1 MHSVYSKRVPL
12 LPPVNENGGKTHEK
26 KTGMRAFTKTFF
38 GEIMNEQRKKIRK
51 AILIGLAAVCI
62 LALMI
67 FLIFLAVGFVEII
80 SPNNSY
86 AIEITGL
93 SSLAVN
99 GTATVMVP
107 IPANVD
113 GVPAMSEEVLTSR
126 YQAFGWR
133 TAIRETPYGK
143 MLAFTTT
150 DGYGPGISV
159 SSGEFETKEEPRLL
173 VPVLAT
179 PDNMSVEEFS
189 RTSGG
194 TYTTVVFLDGFIPPP
209 ENATPITFNL
219 RYQGG
224 GGMKHLIKENVW
236 TTTVNATVPGTA
248 SGFIPIPAEYHVTP
262 GGLYL

>member
-1 MHSVYSKRVPL
+1 MKKHQTTRKQVRIL
-12 LPPVNENGGKTHEK
+12 LI
-26 KTGMRAFTKTFF
+26 ALC
-38 GEIMNEQRKKIRK
+38 
-51 AILIGLAAVCI
+51 ILIAV
-62 LALMI
+62 AFLM
-67 FLIFLAVGFVEII
+67 FLGPAFV
-80 SPNNSY
+80 STATPNNAY
-86 AIEITGL
+86 IIEITGIG
-93 SSLAVN
+93 SLDVN
-99 GTATVMVP
+99 GTATVMIPV
-107 IPANVD
+107 PANAEGEPV
-113 GVPAMSEEVLTSR
+113 MSEVFSSK
-126 YQAFGWR
+126 QVFGWR

-150 DGYGPGISV
+150 DGYGPSISV
-159 SSGEFETKEEPRLL
+159 PFGEFETKEEPRLL

-236 TTTVNATVPGTA
+236 TATVNATVPGTA
-248 SGFIPIPAEYHVTP
+248 SGFIPVPAEYHVTP
-262 GGLYL
+262 GGIYL

>member
-1 MHSVYSKRVPL
+1 M
-12 LPPVNENGGKTHEK
+12 
-26 KTGMRAFTKTFF
+26 
-38 GEIMNEQRKKIRK
+38 MNEQRKKIRK

-99 GTATVMVP
+99 GIATVMVP

-113 GVPAMSEEVLTSR
+113 GVPAMSEEVLTGR
-126 YQAFGWR
+126 YQAFGWQ
-133 TAIRETPYGK
+133 TTIRETPYGK

-150 DGYGPGISV
+150 EGYVPDISV
-159 SSGEFETKEEPRLL
+159 SSGEFEKKEEPRLL

-179 PDNMSVEEFS
+179 HGNTSVEEFS
-189 RTSGG
+189 RGSGG
-194 TYTTVVFLDGFIPPP
+194 TYTTAVFLDGFVPP
-209 ENATPITFNL
+209 ENATPISFDLN
-219 RYQGG
+219 YWGG
-224 GGMKHLIKENVW
+224 GSRKHLVNGDLW
-236 TTTVNATVPGTA
+236 ATTVKTPVPSTE
-248 SGFIPIPAEYHVTP
+248 SGFVPVPAGYHVTA
-262 GGLYL
+262 GGIYL

>member
-1 MHSVYSKRVPL
+1 M
-12 LPPVNENGGKTHEK
+12 
-26 KTGMRAFTKTFF
+26 
-38 GEIMNEQRKKIRK
+38 MNEQRKKIRK

-67 FLIFLAVGFVEII
+67 FLIFLAVGFVETTT
-80 SPNNSY
+80 PNNAY
-86 AIEITGL
+86 IIEITGIG
-93 SSLAVN
+93 SLAVN

-126 YQAFGWR
+126 YQAFGWQ
-133 TAIRETPYGK
+133 TAVRETPCGK

-150 DGYGPGISV
+150 GDYAPGISV
-159 SSGEFETKEEPRLL
+159 SSGEFEKKEEPRLL

-179 PDNMSVEEFS
+179 PENVSVEEFS
-189 RTSGG
+189 RSSGG

>member
-1 MHSVYSKRVPL
+1 MD
-12 LPPVNENGGKTHEK
+12 
-26 KTGMRAFTKTFF
+26 
-38 GEIMNEQRKKIRK
+38 EQRTNTRK
-51 AILIGLAAVCI
+51 TILNLLIAIAILAVV
-62 LALMI
+62 I
-67 FLIFLAVGFVEII
+67 FLLFLGPAFVETTL
-80 SPNNSY
+80 PNDSY
-86 AIEITGL
+86 LVRITGL
-93 SSLAVN
+93 SGLAVN
-99 GTATVMVP
+99 GTATVMIPV
-107 IPANVD
+107 PANAEGEPV
-113 GVPAMSEEVLTSR
+113 MSEVFSSK
-126 YQAFGWR
+126 QVFGWR

-150 DGYGPGISV
+150 DGYGPSISV
-159 SSGEFETKEEPRLL
+159 PFGEFETKEEPRLL

-236 TTTVNATVPGTA
+236 TATVNATVPSTA

-262 GGLYL
+262 GGIYL

>member
-1 MHSVYSKRVPL
+1 MKKHQTTRKQVKNL
-12 LPPVNENGGKTHEK
+12 LI
-26 KTGMRAFTKTFF
+26 ALC
-38 GEIMNEQRKKIRK
+38 
-51 AILIGLAAVCI
+51 ILIAVVF
-62 LALMI
+62 LM
-67 FLIFLAVGFVEII
+67 FLGPAFV
-80 SPNNSY
+80 STATPNNAY
-86 AIEITGL
+86 IIEITGIG
-93 SSLAVN
+93 SLDVN
-99 GTATVMVP
+99 GTATVMIPV
-107 IPANVD
+107 PANAEGEPV
-113 GVPAMSEEVLTSR
+113 MSEVFSSK
-126 YQAFGWR
+126 QVFGWR

-179 PDNMSVEEFS
+179 PENVSVEEFS
-189 RTSGG
+189 RSSGG

-248 SGFIPIPAEYHVTP
+248 SGFIPVPAEYHVTP
-262 GGLYL
+262 GGIYL

>member
-1 MHSVYSKRVPL
+1 MDEKHQTTRKQVKNL
-12 LPPVNENGGKTHEK
+12 LI
-26 KTGMRAFTKTFF
+26 A
-38 GEIMNEQRKKIRK
+38 
-51 AILIGLAAVCI
+51 LCI
-62 LALMI
+62 LAVVVVLMI

-99 GTATVMVP
+99 GTATVMIPV
-107 IPANVD
+107 PANAEGELVLFESF
-113 GVPAMSEEVLTSR
+113 VRQPA
-126 YQAFGWR
+126 GWR
-133 TAIRETPYGK
+133 AGIRETEYGK

-150 DGYGPGISV
+150 EDYAQDIFLPT
-159 SSGEFETKEEPRLL
+159 GEFEKKEEPRLL

-236 TTTVNATVPGTA
+236 TATVNATVPGTA
-248 SGFIPIPAEYHVTP
+248 SGFIPVPAEYHVTP

>member
-1 MHSVYSKRVPL
+1 MM
-12 LPPVNENGGKTHEK
+12 NENHKQNWRT
-26 KTGMRAFTKTFF
+26 
-38 GEIMNEQRKKIRK
+38 
-51 AILIGLAAVCI
+51 ILILLVVLCI
-62 LALMI
+62 LVVVI
-67 FLIFLAVGFVEII
+67 FLLFLGPAFVETTL
-80 SPNNSY
+80 PNDSY
-86 AIEITGL
+86 LIRITGL
-93 SSLAVN
+93 SDLAVN

-107 IPANVD
+107 VPANAEGELVLFESF
-113 GVPAMSEEVLTSR
+113 VRQPA
-126 YQAFGWR
+126 GWR
-133 TAIRETPYGK
+133 AGIRETEYGK

-150 DGYGPGISV
+150 EDYAQDIFLPA
-159 SSGEFETKEEPRLL
+159 GEFETKEEPRLL

-236 TTTVNATVPGTA
+236 TATVNATVPGTA
-248 SGFIPIPAEYHVTP
+248 SGFIPVPAEYHVTP

>member
-1 MHSVYSKRVPL
+1 MDEKHQTTRKQVKNL
-12 LPPVNENGGKTHEK
+12 LI
-26 KTGMRAFTKTFF
+26 A
-38 GEIMNEQRKKIRK
+38 
-51 AILIGLAAVCI
+51 LCI
-62 LALMI
+62 LAVVVVLMI
-67 FLIFLAVGFVEII
+67 FLMFLGPAFV
-80 SPNNSY
+80 STATPNNAY
-86 AIEITGL
+86 IIEITGIG
-93 SSLAVN
+93 SLDVN
-99 GTATVMVP
+99 GTATVMIPV
-107 IPANVD
+107 PANAEGEPV
-113 GVPAMSEEVLTSR
+113 MSEVFSSK
-126 YQAFGWR
+126 QVFGWR

-150 DGYGPGISV
+150 DGYGPSISV
-159 SSGEFETKEEPRLL
+159 PFGEFETKEEPRLL

-236 TTTVNATVPGTA
+236 TATVNATVPGTA
-248 SGFIPIPAEYHVTP
+248 SGFIPVPAEYHVTP
-262 GGLYL
+262 GGIYL